1 MIQGSTSTVHL
12 LIESGFERFYPK
24 CSTICYCYR
33 RVSFLCS
40 MSTNLD
46 TIKLNCTKMQ
56 RLAAF
61 DALCLEFVELRPIE
75 FPFILHH
82 QFSQWSF
89 LVLLKGGIGSIVS
102 TIWEYWHFIPI
113 VKRLENPYH
122 LLSEASAPMR
132 RIFLPETCRSGI
144 LFAMEELRLDG
155 EKVKSC

>member
-1 MIQGSTSTVHL
+1 MIQGSMSTVHL
-12 LIESGFERFYPK
+12 SRDLRGSIQNAA
-24 CSTICYCYR
+24 
-33 RVSFLCS
+33 SFAIVIAEFHFCVQCLPILTRS
-40 MSTNLD
+40 
-46 TIKLNCTKMQ
+46 NCTKMQ

-102 TIWEYWHFIPI
+102 TIWEYWHYIPI
-113 VKRLENPYH
+113 AKRLENPYH

-132 RIFLPETCRSGI
+132 RIFLARALQVWHPFRYGRVAT
-144 LFAMEELRLDG
+144 
-155 EKVKSC
+155 